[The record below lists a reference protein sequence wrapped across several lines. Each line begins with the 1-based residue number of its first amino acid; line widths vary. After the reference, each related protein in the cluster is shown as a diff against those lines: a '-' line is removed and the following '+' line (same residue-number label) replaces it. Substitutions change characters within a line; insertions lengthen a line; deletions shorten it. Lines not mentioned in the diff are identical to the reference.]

1 MFTKKLFSGGRI
13 DSDDGFSVLF
23 GRDSLAYRESGRK
36 MSVTV
41 DIGAG
46 EANVFLD
53 SIARWD
59 DDPNHAIG
67 EEAKRRIADNIR
79 RALEWGHLTVRLL

>member
-1 MFTKKLFSGGRI
+1 M
-13 DSDDGFSVLF
+13 LF
-23 GRDSLAYRESGRK
+23 GRDSLVYRESGRE

-41 DIGAG
+41 DIGAD

-59 DDPNHAIG
+59 DAPNQAIG
-67 EEAKRRIADNIR
+67 EDSKRHIADNIR
-79 RALEWGHLTVRLL
+79 RALEWDHLTVRLL

>member
-13 DSDDGFSVLF
+13 DSDEGFSVLF
-23 GRDSLAYRESGRK
+23 GRDSLVYRESGRE

-41 DIGAG
+41 DIGAD

-59 DDPNHAIG
+59 DAPNQAIG
-67 EEAKRRIADNIR
+67 EDSKRHIADNIR
-79 RALEWGHLTVRLL
+79 RALEWDHLTVRLL